1 MQLKNRKNIHTAIQ
15 ITLLAIG
22 IMALALGVY
31 LGEAAEVMYKAVVV
45 CMECIGIG

>member
-1 MQLKNRKNIHTAIQ
+1 MKTLIAQ

-22 IMALALGVY
+22 VTALTLG
-31 LGEAAEVMYKAVVV
+31 LTRGEANEVLNKAVVV